1 MLPGVVINRNC
12 VIKKAI
18 IDRSCVI
25 PEGLSIG
32 VDHKQDEANGFRIS
46 SGGVVLVTRDMIAAL
61 AKKSKQADA
70 ETNKSSSQAAIA

>member
-32 VDHKQDEANGFRIS
+32 VDHAQDKANGFRIS

-61 AKKSKQADA
+61 IKKSQQADA
-70 ETNKSSSQAAIA
+70 KRAEFTSQAAIA